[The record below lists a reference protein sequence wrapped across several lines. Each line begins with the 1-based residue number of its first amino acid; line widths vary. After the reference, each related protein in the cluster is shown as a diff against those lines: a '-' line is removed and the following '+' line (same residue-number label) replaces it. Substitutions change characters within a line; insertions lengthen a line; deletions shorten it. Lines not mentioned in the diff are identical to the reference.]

1 MNRRKFESIVQTY
14 GADSERWPHAHRA
27 DMLALVDTDPQARA
41 ILGREAALDSLLSA
55 VEPPVSDTLEART
68 RKDMTAILGAPGAN
82 DAPGAQGTLGA
93 NDGTRASVA
102 AIAASSEAP
111 PLRQA
116 AGAFVVA
123 LAACLTLGIV
133 TTPDIMGLL
142 FGNDEMLLAL
152 DIVGNEFLN

>member
-1 MNRRKFESIVQTY
+1 MDRQKFKSIVQTY
-14 GADSERWPHAHRA
+14 GAHTGRWPNAHRV
-27 DMLALVDTDPQARA
+27 DMLALLDTDPQARA
-41 ILGREAALDSLLSA
+41 ILGREAALDSLLNA
-55 VEPPVSDTLEART
+55 MEPTVSNTLEARI
-68 RKDMTAILGAPGAN
+68 RNDMTA
-82 DAPGAQGTLGA
+82 TLGA
-93 NDGTRASVA
+93 QAGLGTSVPA
-102 AIAASSEAP
+102 TDTSSETP

-133 TTPDIMGLL
+133 TTPDIMGLV

>member
-1 MNRRKFESIVQTY
+1 MNRRKFARIGQTA

-41 ILGREAALDSLLSA
+41 ILGREAALDSLLGT
-55 VEPPVSDTLEART
+55 VEPPVSDTLEARI
-68 RKDMTAILGAPGAN
+68 RNDMTATLGAPGAN
-82 DAPGAQGTLGA
+82 DGP
-93 NDGTRASVA
+93 RASVA

>member
-1 MNRRKFESIVQTY
+1 MDRRKFESIVQTY
-14 GADSERWPHAHRA
+14 GADTERWPHAHRA
-27 DMLALVDTDPQARA
+27 DMLALLDTDPQARA
-41 ILGREAALDSLLSA
+41 ILGQEAALDSLLGA
-55 VEPPVSDTLEART
+55 MEPPVSDTLEARI
-68 RKDMTAILGAPGAN
+68 RNDMTATLGA
-82 DAPGAQGTLGA
+82 LGA
-93 NDGTRASVA
+93 NDGPRASVV

-133 TTPDIMGLL
+133 TTPDIMSLV

>member
-14 GADSERWPHAHRA
+14 GAYSERWPHAHRA

-55 VEPPVSDTLEART
+55 VEPPVSDTLEARI
-68 RKDMTAILGAPGAN
+68 RNDMTATLGAPGA
-82 DAPGAQGTLGA
+82 LGA

>member
-1 MNRRKFESIVQTY
+1 MNRQEFENIVQTY
-14 GADSERWPHAHRA
+14 GAEAERWPEPQRA
-27 DMLALVDTDPQARA
+27 DMLALLDADAQARA

-55 VEPPVSDTLEART
+55 MELPVSDALET
-68 RKDMTAILGAPGAN
+68 RIRNDMLA
-82 DAPGAQGTLGA
+82 TLGRLNA
-93 NDGTRASVA
+93 PLPAVVPP
-102 AIAASSEAP
+102 SEAP
-111 PLRQA
+111 PLHQA

-133 TTPDIMGLL
+133 TTPDILGLV

>member
-1 MNRRKFESIVQTY
+1 MDGRKFDSIVQTY

-41 ILGREAALDSLLSA
+41 ILGREAALDSLLGT
-55 VEPPVSDTLEART
+55 VEPPVSDTLEARI
-68 RKDMTAILGAPGAN
+68 RNDMIATLNAPA
-82 DAPGAQGTLGA
+82 ALGA

-111 PLRQA
+111 PLRQVV
-116 AGAFVVA
+116 GAFVVA